1 MARFDRMF
9 SESEEVKK
17 VAPHPKRE
25 TKWIHYTKLIDNQAQ
40 YCNEK
45 SRLEIESLA
54 DLIDADEGVMQNLL
68 VRKTGTDEYEIIA
81 GHKRRRACRL
91 LVEKR
96 GKKQYEFLPCTVEQL
111 TDVKAEFQLYS
122 TNRFHDKDDY
132 EKMHELER
140 MKYLLETYPE
150 EFPHLQTGRIVERL
164 AKQMNMKRTTV
175 GEYLTIAKNLGK
187 KGKEEFKTGSL
198 KKSAA
203 VELAALPEKEQEE
216 LLEQGVTLQK
226 EIKAYKEK
234 KKESVPKFGTQEQN
248 KEKTTEEEYQVA
260 GQYKVVNTDMD
271 IEEDVPESGT
281 QESVEE
287 NVPESGTQNSIEES
301 GIYVGENISR
311 KLKTITSSKN
321 YGIERKEKLETA
333 EEKAT
338 KPDTQK
344 EQYTPRYFLQEQKD
358 KLAEMLSDKERGSM
372 VPEKTLERQKLIV
385 CAMEFYV
392 KRMVLE

>member
-54 DLIDADEGVMQNLL
+54 DLIDADAGVMQNLL

-96 GKKQYEFLPCTVEQL
+96 GKKQYEFLPCTIEHL
-111 TDVKAEFQLYS
+111 TDVRAEFQLYS

-150 EFPHLQTGRIVERL
+150 EFPHLQTGRMVERL
-164 AKQMNMKRTTV
+164 AKQMNMRRSTV

-187 KGKEEFKTGSL
+187 KGKEEFKSGSL

-216 LLEQGVTLQK
+216 LLEQGKISHK
-226 EIKAYKEK
+226 EIKAYKEEK
-234 KKESVPKFGTQEQN
+234 REKEEKHKEAEEQI
-248 KEKTTEEEYQVA
+248 T

-281 QESVEE
+281 LNPGEE
-287 NVPESGTQNSIEES
+287 DVPKSGTHENEGE
-301 GIYVGENISR
+301 YEVEHKENPENI
-311 KLKTITSSKN
+311 
-321 YGIERKEKLETA
+321 EA
-333 EEKAT
+333 EEQEA
-338 KPDTQK
+338 DIQE
-344 EQYTPRYFLQEQKD
+344 EQYTPQFFLEEQRE
-358 KLAEMLSDKERGSM
+358 KLEEMIRNEEKGML
-372 VPEKTLERQKLIV
+372 VPEKMLERQKLIV
-385 CAMEFYV
+385 CAMEFYIS
-392 KRMVLE
+392 RMVSE